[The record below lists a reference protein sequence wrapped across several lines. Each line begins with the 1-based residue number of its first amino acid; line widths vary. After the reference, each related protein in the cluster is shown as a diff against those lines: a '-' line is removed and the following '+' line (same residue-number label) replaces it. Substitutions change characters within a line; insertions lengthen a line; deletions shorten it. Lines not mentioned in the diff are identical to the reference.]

1 MSLKV
6 TLFGGTGQGKTT
18 YTLGLLY
25 LMVEGIDGFRIE
37 DEDVDTTTKYMKPWS
52 DFVMVKQWPAPTMG
66 RREDRFK
73 LYFQDQFIT
82 DFLWVDYQGGAINQ
96 PTDESDAAA
105 QLHADIQESNAVI
118 IVADAY
124 TIATR
129 PLIEARMLT
138 SAPLI
143 FHLLN
148 SYKFKPAQEGDEGLN
163 NGITV
168 AIVLTKA
175 DALPD
180 EFKAND
186 YEKLYTKARQVFHGI
201 LDFVR
206 EERAKV
212 SSLRPWLYPS
222 AMLAVSIV
230 GDGNTEL
237 AAEGEG
243 YDLASFRLIGSPEPE
258 GIQYPFLYA
267 IGNELDRNAL
277 TLEEEIGDLEQR
289 LSRLDS
295 NVLSRI
301 LRGRTIRQLQEER
314 QETAARLKEMEPKIR
329 MVTRTANKKM
339 RPLLV

>member
-1 MSLKV
+1 
-6 TLFGGTGQGKTT
+6 
-18 YTLGLLY
+18 
-25 LMVEGIDGFRIE
+25 MVEGIDGFRIE

-82 DFLWVDYQGGAINQ
+82 EFLWVDYQGGAINQ

-118 IVADAY
+118 VIADAY

-148 SYKFKPAQEGDEGLN
+148 SYKFKPAAEGEEGLN
-163 NGITV
+163 NGITI

-180 EFKAND
+180 EFKANG
-186 YEKLYTKARQVFHGI
+186 YENFTPKRARSFTASTISCATSVKRSAVCAPALPVGDVGSFDCRRRQRRRRQRG
-201 LDFVR
+201 
-206 EERAKV
+206 
-212 SSLRPWLYPS
+212 SGLRP
-222 AMLAVSIV
+222 
-230 GDGNTEL
+230 
-237 AAEGEG
+237 
-243 YDLASFRLIGSPEPE
+243 
-258 GIQYPFLYA
+258 
-267 IGNELDRNAL
+267 
-277 TLEEEIGDLEQR
+277 
-289 LSRLDS
+289 
-295 NVLSRI
+295 
-301 LRGRTIRQLQEER
+301 RQL
-314 QETAARLKEMEPKIR
+314 
-329 MVTRTANKKM
+329 
-339 RPLLV
+339 